1 MVTAQLRE
9 DILGGVLQQGERL
22 RLVDLG
28 ARFGVSQSVVREA
41 LTRLT
46 AQGLVRS
53 EPQVGFQVMP
63 ISEADLGDLTA
74 VRIEIESL
82 TIRQAVRDAS
92 LDWEGSVVAA
102 HHVLARTPQ
111 MSATDP
117 ARMSDEW
124 AAAHRLFHQA
134 ILDGC
139 ASPRL
144 RAIASGLRDAAA
156 LYQRWS
162 RNLARDETRDVAA
175 EHQELL
181 DAVLARDADRAVA
194 CVAMHIQG
202 TTDALLLHL
211 RCEAGQS
218 QEAAAPRPADPV
230 SGAKSRRNRER

>member
-82 TIRQAVRDAS
+82 TIR
-92 LDWEGSVVAA
+92 
-102 HHVLARTPQ
+102 
-111 MSATDP
+111 
-117 ARMSDEW
+117 
-124 AAAHRLFHQA
+124 
-134 ILDGC
+134 
-139 ASPRL
+139 
-144 RAIASGLRDAAA
+144 
-156 LYQRWS
+156 
-162 RNLARDETRDVAA
+162 
-175 EHQELL
+175 
-181 DAVLARDADRAVA
+181 
-194 CVAMHIQG
+194 
-202 TTDALLLHL
+202 
-211 RCEAGQS
+211 
-218 QEAAAPRPADPV
+218 
-230 SGAKSRRNRER
+230 